1 MKFMISQPMNG
12 LTTEQIKQNR
22 EEVVK
27 KLEKEGHTVIDTVF
41 EDFNDSSIKNKSVF
55 FLGKSLEKMA
65 EADAIYFMDGWRNAR
80 GCVVE
85 HTVASLYQIP
95 IVEE

>member
-22 EEVVK
+22 EKVVK
-27 KLEKEGHTVIDTVF
+27 KLENEGHIVIDTVF
-41 EDFNDSSIKNKSVF
+41 EEFNESTIQHKGVY

-65 EADAIYFMDGWRNAR
+65 EADVIYFMDGWRNAR
-80 GCVVE
+80 GCIVE
-85 HTVASLYQIP
+85 HTVADFYQIP